1 MQAAATSAAAVRKV
15 ATPADDSPAGDSA
28 EEAGDNQGSATW
40 DSLVHQDST
49 ASVGM
54 DPEIVAMR
62 EDSVALAHRRLGD
75 RLYGAND
82 SVALHRKR
90 LNLADQPRG
99 APAAT
104 SDRTPKKESP
114 GMPGV
119 RGALRSLSA
128 TIKGILPGERRSS
141 SDDRRASTDQTRAE
155 ERPSELRR
163 TSVHFADEDALP
175 LARRPSR

>member
-1 MQAAATSAAAVRKV
+1 
-15 ATPADDSPAGDSA
+15 
-28 EEAGDNQGSATW
+28 
-40 DSLVHQDST
+40 
-49 ASVGM
+49 M
-54 DPEIVAMR
+54 DPDIVAMR

-119 RGALRSLSA
+119 RGAPCELYWTLA
-128 TIKGILPGERRSS
+128 LGCLLMQSS
-141 SDDRRASTDQTRAE
+141 T
-155 ERPSELRR
+155 
-163 TSVHFADEDALP
+163 HIP
-175 LARRPSR
+175 LVAVA